1 MTFKEMRK
9 AAGLTQPQ
17 LAEKTGIF
25 IRQIQKMESGETSM
39 ANITLGNAVKLAAAL
54 GVRPED
60 LLGAGGDR

>member
-1 MTFKEMRK
+1 MTFREMRK

-25 IRQIQKMESGETSM
+25 IRQIQKMESGETAM
-39 ANITLGNAVKLAAAL
+39 ANITLGNAVKLAVAL

-60 LLGAGGDR
+60 LLGAAGDR